1 MPATFFIFSDLSV
14 RTAGLYR
21 LQFRLMDW
29 GSVVDTG
36 VPQPILAETWS
47 DSFRVYSSKDFPG
60 MQKSSRLTIRLRE
73 LGFMELKPRVKRG
86 RKLGGVPGKDRK
98 DGCDSEGSD
107 C

>member
-29 GSVVDTG
+29 GAVVDTG
-36 VPQPILAETWS
+36 MPQPILAEAWS
-47 DSFRVYSSKDFPG
+47 DPFRVYSSKDFPG

-73 LGFMELKPRVKRG
+73 LGFMELKPRIKRG
-86 RKLGGVPGKDRK
+86 RKAGGVGGKDRK
-98 DGCDSEGSD
+98 DPGDSEGSD
-107 C
+107 